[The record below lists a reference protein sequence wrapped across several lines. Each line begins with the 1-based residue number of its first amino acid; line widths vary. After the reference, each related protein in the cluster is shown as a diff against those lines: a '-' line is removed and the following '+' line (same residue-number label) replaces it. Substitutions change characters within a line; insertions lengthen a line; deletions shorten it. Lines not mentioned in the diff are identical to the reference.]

1 MVAMSISGRMKEIG
15 IRKVLGASGWSI
27 SWMMNKEFIFITL
40 LGAVLALPLSWY
52 IMQDWVSQF
61 AVRQWPSWVNF
72 LLILVAGLSLVMF
85 IVTGQSI
92 RAAQMNPVDTL
103 KNE

>member
-1 MVAMSISGRMKEIG
+1 
-15 IRKVLGASGWSI
+15 
-27 SWMMNKEFIFITL
+27 ITL

-52 IMQDWVSQF
+52 VMQGWISQF
-61 AVRQWPSWVNF
+61 AVRQWPSWFNF
-72 LLILVAGLSLVMF
+72 VLILIVGLGLVVF

-103 KNE
+103 KDD